1 MGVVLVVVRRVSYVC
16 PQVTQ
21 GTDDGG
27 ENMVEVGRL
36 AMLSHR
42 WRSKANMFAHP
53 SARGLKSGCIIIY
66 VRSGGMNRADVGES
80 NGRTK
85 G

>member
-1 MGVVLVVVRRVSYVC
+1 MLVVVRRVSYVC

-21 GTDDGG
+21 GTGDGG
-27 ENMVEVGRL
+27 ENMIEVRRL
-36 AMLSHR
+36 AMLSHLS
-42 WRSKANMFAHP
+42 RSKGNMFAQP
-53 SARGLKSGCIIIY
+53 SARGLKGGCFIVY
-66 VRSGGMNRADVGES
+66 VRSEGMNGTDVEES